1 MSPERRSRPLR
12 ANDGGDVPW
21 PLALLLAIALVPLET
36 KLYIV
41 RLLYIPYPGYTRPT
55 SYIPARINP
64 HTKGLSEI
72 NTLVLHLLSFLY
84 FSILSL
90 VWRLQNGTESV
101 IS

>member
-1 MSPERRSRPLR
+1 MTGCTL
-12 ANDGGDVPW
+12 W
-21 PLALLLAIALVPLET
+21 LLALLLAIALVPLEA

-41 RLLYIPYPGYTRPT
+41 RLLYLGGGVRYVPYPGYTRPT
-55 SYIPARINP
+55 SYIPARTNL